1 MDTEL
6 KNRLSNFSSRL
17 KSARLMN
24 GLTLQGLADKIE
36 NRIPKQSLSKYELG
50 KVIPDSEMIGIL
62 SEALGVRPDYF
73 FSSHVLE
80 IDVQENPKLRVFPAK
95 ERTRIVEIAKDEL
108 GRYLELEL
116 ILGIETQ
123 FENPISH
130 ISISSQQDIEEAA
143 QTLRNTWELGT
154 GPLSNLIE
162 LLDDHHVK
170 VLEIESTEEF
180 DGFCTWV
187 NGKNIPL
194 IVLNKAK
201 LNGAPDRKRFTA
213 LHELAHLLLEVNHH
227 PEKEKEKFCHA
238 FATAML
244 IPAET
249 LKNELGGKRSK
260 LSFNELGAI
269 KQQYGISMQALVFR
283 AKNVGLI
290 SDNYFR
296 QFYTI
301 FNQLGYRKNEP
312 VAYEG
317 SEHSNRFSQLLFRAL
332 AEDFISMSKAA
343 ALKNQKL
350 AEFRKENM
358 VI

>member
-1 MDTEL
+1 MHQIENRL
-6 KNRLSNFSSRL
+6 KNFSTRL

-24 GLTLQGLADKIE
+24 GLSLQGLADKIE
-36 NRIPKQSLSKYELG
+36 NRITKQSLSKYELG
-50 KVIPDSEMIGIL
+50 QVIPDSEMIGIL

-73 FSSHVLE
+73 FSDQVLE
-80 IDVQENPKLRVFPAK
+80 IDIQDHLKMNLFPAK

-108 GRYLELEL
+108 GRYLELEQ
-116 ILGIETQ
+116 ILGIETR

-130 ISISSQQDIEEAA
+130 ISISSQRDIEEAA
-143 QTLRNTWELGT
+143 QTLRNHWGLGT
-154 GPLSNLIE
+154 GALSNVIE
-162 LLDDHHVK
+162 LLEDHHVK

-201 LNGAPDRKRFTA
+201 LKDVPDRKRFTA

-296 QFYTI
+296 QFYAV
-301 FNQLGYRKNEP
+301 FNQLGYRKTEP
-312 VAYEG
+312 VDFVG
-317 SEHSNRFSQLLFRAL
+317 TEHSNRFSQLLFRAL

>member
-1 MDTEL
+1 M
-6 KNRLSNFSSRL
+6 KNFSTRL

-24 GLTLQGLADKIE
+24 GLSLQGLADKIE
-36 NRIPKQSLSKYELG
+36 NRITKQSLSKYELG
-50 KVIPDSEMIGIL
+50 QVIPDSQMIGIL

-73 FSSHVLE
+73 FSDQVLE
-80 IDVQENPKLRVFPAK
+80 FGTIEFRKLETYPAK

-108 GRYLELEL
+108 GRYLELEQ
-116 ILGIETQ
+116 ILGIETR

-143 QTLRNTWELGT
+143 QTLRNHWGLGT
-154 GPLSNLIE
+154 GALSNVIE
-162 LLDDHHVK
+162 LLEDHHVK

-201 LNGAPDRKRFTA
+201 LKDVPDRKRFTA
-213 LHELAHLLLEVNHH
+213 LHELAHLLLEVNHL
-227 PEKEKEKFCHA
+227 PERDKERYCHA

-244 IPAET
+244 IPADT

-296 QFYTI
+296 QFYAV
-301 FNQLGYRKNEP
+301 FNQLGYRKTEP
-312 VAYEG
+312 VDFVG
-317 SEHSNRFSQLLFRAL
+317 TEHSNRFSQLLFRAL

-358 VI
+358 VM

>member
-1 MDTEL
+1 M
-6 KNRLSNFSSRL
+6 KNFSSRL

-24 GLTLQGLADKIE
+24 GLSLQGLADKIE
-36 NRIPKQSLSKYELG
+36 NRITKQSLSKYELG
-50 KVIPDSEMIGIL
+50 QVIPDSEMIGIL

-73 FSSHVLE
+73 FSDQVLE
-80 IDVQENPKLRVFPAK
+80 FGAIEFRKLETYPAK

-108 GRYLELEL
+108 GRYLELEQ
-116 ILGIETQ
+116 ILGIETR

-143 QTLRNTWELGT
+143 QTLRNHWRLGT
-154 GPLSNLIE
+154 GALSNVIE
-162 LLDDHHVK
+162 LLEDHHVK

-201 LNGAPDRKRFTA
+201 LKDVPDQKRFTA

-296 QFYTI
+296 HFYAV
-301 FNQLGYRKNEP
+301 FNQLGYRKTEP
-312 VAYEG
+312 VDFVG
-317 SEHSNRFSQLLFRAL
+317 TEHSNRFSQLLFRAL

>member
-1 MDTEL
+1 MNYFAE
-6 KNRLSNFSSRL
+6 RL

-24 GLTLQGLADKIE
+24 GLSLQGLADKI
-36 NRIPKQSLSKYELG
+36 NNLITKQSLSKYELG
-50 KVIPDSEMIGIL
+50 QVIPDSEMIGIL

-73 FSSHVLE
+73 FSEQVLE
-80 IDVQENPKLRVFPAK
+80 FGTIEFRKLESYPAK

-108 GRYLELEL
+108 GRYLELEQ
-116 ILGIETQ
+116 ILGIETR
-123 FENPISH
+123 FENPVSN
-130 ISISSQQDIEEAA
+130 ISIQSFADIEKAALKLREA
-143 QTLRNTWELGT
+143 WGLGT
-154 GPLSNLIE
+154 GPLSNVIE
-162 LLDDHHVK
+162 LLEDHHVK
-170 VLEIESTEEF
+170 LLEIESTEEF

-201 LNGAPDRKRFTA
+201 LNDAPDRKRFTA
-213 LHELAHLLLEVNHH
+213 LHELAHLILEVNHH
-227 PEKEKEKFCHA
+227 PEKQKEKFCHA

-244 IPAET
+244 IPEER
-249 LKNELGGKRSK
+249 LRGELGGKRSK
-260 LSFNELGAI
+260 LSFHELAAI
-269 KQQYGISMQALVFR
+269 KQQYGISMQALVYR
-283 AKNVGLI
+283 TKDLGLI

-296 QFYTI
+296 QFFAM

-317 SEHSNRFSQLLFRAL
+317 AEHSNRFSQLLFRAL

-358 VI
+358 II

>member
-1 MDTEL
+1 MNYL
-6 KNRLSNFSSRL
+6 ASRL

-24 GLTLQGLADKIE
+24 GLSLQGLADKID
-36 NRIPKQSLSKYELG
+36 NRITKQSLSKYELG
-50 KVIPDSEMIGIL
+50 KVIPDSEIIGIL

-73 FSSHVLE
+73 FSDWVLE
-80 IDVQENPKLRVFPAK
+80 IDIPENGKLSLFPEK
-95 ERTRIVEIAKDEL
+95 ERNRIVEIAKDEL
-108 GRYLELEL
+108 GRYLELEQ
-116 ILGIETQ
+116 ILGIETRFDNPLSGIPIQ
-123 FENPISH
+123 SFE
-130 ISISSQQDIEEAA
+130 DIDKAA
-143 QTLRNTWELGT
+143 LKLRETWGLGT
-154 GPLSNLIE
+154 GPLSNVIE
-162 LLDDHHVK
+162 LLEDHHVK

-187 NGKNIPL
+187 NGRNIPL

-201 LNGAPDRKRFTA
+201 LNDAPDRKRFTA
-213 LHELAHLLLEVNHH
+213 LHELAHLILEVNHL
-227 PEKEKEKFCHA
+227 PDNQKEKFCHA

-244 IPAET
+244 IPEER
-249 LKNELGGKRSK
+249 LRIELGGKRSK
-260 LSFNELGAI
+260 LSFHELAAI
-269 KQQYGISMQALVFR
+269 KQQYGISMQALVYR
-283 AKNVGLI
+283 AKNLGLI

-296 QFYTI
+296 QFYAV

-317 SEHSNRFSQLLFRAL
+317 AEHSNRFSQLLFRAL

-343 ALKNQKL
+343 SLKNQKL

>member
-1 MDTEL
+1 MNYL
-6 KNRLSNFSSRL
+6 ASRL

-24 GLTLQGLADKIE
+24 GLSLQGLADKID
-36 NRIPKQSLSKYELG
+36 NRITKQSLSKYELG
-50 KVIPDSEMIGIL
+50 QVIPDSEMIGII

-73 FSSHVLE
+73 FADQVLE
-80 IDVQENPKLRVFPAK
+80 FGTIEFRKLESYPAK

-108 GRYLELEL
+108 GRYLELEQ
-116 ILGIETQ
+116 ILGIETR

-130 ISISSQQDIEEAA
+130 ISISSPQDIEEAA
-143 QTLRNTWELGT
+143 QTLRNRWGLGT

-162 LLDDHHVK
+162 LLEDHHVK

-201 LNGAPDRKRFTA
+201 LNDAPDRKRFTA
-213 LHELAHLLLEVNHH
+213 LHELAHLLLEVNHL
-227 PEKEKEKFCHA
+227 PERDKERYCHA

-244 IPAET
+244 IPQER
-249 LKNELGGKRSK
+249 LRIELGGKRSK
-260 LSFNELGAI
+260 LSFHELGAI
-269 KQQYGISMQALVFR
+269 KQQYGISMQALVYR
-283 AKNVGLI
+283 AKDLGLI

-296 QFYTI
+296 QFYAV